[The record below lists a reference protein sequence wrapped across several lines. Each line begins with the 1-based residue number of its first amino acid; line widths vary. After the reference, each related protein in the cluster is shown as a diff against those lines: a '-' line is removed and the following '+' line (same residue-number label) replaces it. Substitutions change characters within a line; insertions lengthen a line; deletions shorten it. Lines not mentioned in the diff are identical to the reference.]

1 MPGISRYL
9 MARKSL
15 PDPPM
20 MAARARAA
28 HEETSKRS
36 QKPEARSQKP
46 EARSQKPEARSQK
59 REARSQKPEARS
71 QKPEARSQKPE
82 ARSQKRFIMCRSQNR
97 HILASGFL
105 ASGFLPLKHV
115 LQRKL
120 QDSWIPRSQYLS
132 KEGAVDCRRRICRT
146 EHGIH
151 VIWKVE
157 RLGSELQRLILP
169 NLETSSHSH
178 VDLN

>member
-20 MAARARAA
+20 MAARAQAA
-28 HEETSKRS
+28 HEETSNRS

-59 REARSQKPEARS
+59 RP
-71 QKPEARSQKPE
+71 
-82 ARSQKRFIMCRSQNR
+82 IMYRSQNR

-120 QDSWIPRSQYLS
+120 QDSWICRRQNLS
-132 KEGAVDCRRRICRT
+132 KHREIDRRHRVVR
-146 EHGIH
+146 IH

>member
-1 MPGISRYL
+1 MW
-9 MARKSL
+9 MWTK
-15 PDPPM
+15 
-20 MAARARAA
+20 AARSRTMPARPAPP
-28 HEETSKRS
+28 TRCTG
-36 QKPEARSQKP
+36 
-46 EARSQKPEARSQK
+46 
-59 REARSQKPEARS
+59 
-71 QKPEARSQKPE
+71 
-82 ARSQKRFIMCRSQNR
+82 RSQKRFIMCKSQNR

-132 KEGAVDCRRRICRT
+132 KEGAVDCRRRIRRT

-178 VDLN
+178 V

>member
-1 MPGISRYL
+1 MPRISRYL

-28 HEETSKRS
+28 HEE
-36 QKPEARSQKP
+36 ARSQKP
-46 EARSQKPEARSQK
+46 
-59 REARSQKPEARS
+59 EARSQKPEARS

-132 KEGAVDCRRRICRT
+132 KEGAVDCRRRIRRT

-169 NLETSSHSH
+169 NLETSSHPH

>member
-20 MAARARAA
+20 MAARAQAA
-28 HEETSKRS
+28 HEETSNRS
-36 QKPEARSQKP
+36 QKPEARSALSCT
-46 EARSQKPEARSQK
+46 EARIGT
-59 REARSQKPEARS
+59 
-71 QKPEARSQKPE
+71 
-82 ARSQKRFIMCRSQNR
+82 FWL
-97 HILASGFL
+97 LAS
-105 ASGFLPLKHV
+105 SPLKHV

-120 QDSWIPRSQYLS
+120 QDSWICRRQYLS
-132 KEGAVDCRRRICRT
+132 KHREIDRRHRVVR
-146 EHGIH
+146 IH